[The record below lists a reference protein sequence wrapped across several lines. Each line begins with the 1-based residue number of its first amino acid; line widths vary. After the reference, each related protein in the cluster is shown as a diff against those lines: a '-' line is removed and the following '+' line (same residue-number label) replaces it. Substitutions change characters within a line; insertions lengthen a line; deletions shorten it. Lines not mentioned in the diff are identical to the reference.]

1 MNGGGHAHFL
11 LRLHHSELAY
21 VQISS
26 SLYSVYP
33 RPSHWSLLSPRLS
46 PVSTMLSPSPSLDL
60 SLHFCL
66 IGKSPLMTVPEHV
79 ECASTGS
86 HHATLGPQQV
96 SLVGPL
102 QVCVEVIMSYI
113 HKQTPQYM
121 IYMPIII

>member
-1 MNGGGHAHFL
+1 MDGGGHAHFL
-11 LRLHHSELAY
+11 LGLHHSELAY

-26 SLYSVYP
+26 SLYSVY
-33 RPSHWSLLSPRLS
+33 RCPSHWSLPSPRLS
-46 PVSTMLSPSPSLDL
+46 PVPTMLSPSPSLGL

-66 IGKSPLMTVPEHV
+66 IGKPPLMTVPERV
-79 ECASTGS
+79 ECTSSGS

-102 QVCVEVIMSYI
+102 QVYVEVIMSYI

-121 IYMPIII
+121 TNMPIII